1 MEEKGSMMNRTI
13 KAAVGMV
20 AIAAMSVGTLG
31 ACGSSSS
38 SDDGKGKVYYLN
50 FKPESNDEWQKLAKD
65 YTKETGVE
73 VKVQTAA
80 SGTYEQ
86 TLKSEIAKSE
96 APTLFQV
103 NGPVGYQNWK
113 SYTDDMTDTEPYK
126 QLINKDVA
134 LKDGSKVVGVPY
146 AMETYGLIYNKDLLA
161 KYIATDGA
169 KIKDVKDIDNFDT
182 LKAVADD
189 IQAKKDQLGV
199 KGAFTSAGFD
209 SSSDWRFKTHL
220 ANLPLYYEFKDD
232 NITKQPET
240 VKGTYLPEY
249 EGELRAE
256 LDREESDRSGKN
268 EQEGGRY
275 ILAVHQGDTVCTL
288 FFKKITLECELYDYG
303 HIGHFWV
310 KDYEYLRQLEYR
322 LAILRDKY
330 DYLGEAY
337 CTEEEIKLAALVEFP
352 PLNYCCY
359 PAVPEKYIVP
369 RENPWIPSE
378 KAIVYMKE
386 LAAECE
392 DASLLKMLEFYRKH
406 PAKFWAKRLAVMLH
420 QTKHSRIVDL
430 LSERLQQATADYP
443 RRFFG
448 DDVERKYQQALERAK
463 QRQRELKSQGIR
475 ADLLREEPFTIAR
488 DSLNYKLYLMIWKEQ
503 KGNRVTEIE
512 EYICE

>member
-1 MEEKGSMMNRTI
+1 
-13 KAAVGMV
+13 MV

-169 KIKDVKDIDNFDT
+169 KIKDVKDIDNF
-182 LKAVADD
+182 
-189 IQAKKDQLGV
+189 QAKKDQLGV

-232 NITKQPET
+232 NITKQPAT

-249 EGELRAE
+249 
-256 LDREESDRSGKN
+256 KN
-268 EQEGGRY
+268 IFDLYLKDSTTEPTQ
-275 ILAVHQGDTVCTL
+275 LSSKTGDDATSE
-288 FFKKITLECELYDYG
+288 FS
-303 HIGHFWV
+303 
-310 KDYEYLRQLEYR
+310 
-322 LAILRDKY
+322 
-330 DYLGEAY
+330 LGEAVFY
-337 CTEEEIKLAALVEFP
+337 QNGTWAWTDLQKNGMKAESIGMLPIYTGVKGEENQGLATGSENYWCINSKASDADKQATKDFLKWVVTSKTGIESLSSAMGFTTPFKSFSDVKSDNPLVQA
-352 PLNYCCY
+352 
-359 PAVPEKYIVP
+359 AVEDQNSDKTAVSW
-369 RENPWIPSE
+369 NFTMMPSE
-378 KAIVYMKE
+378 EWKNQLGSALLEYAQGTGDWDAVKTAFVDGWKTEY
-386 LAAECE
+386 
-392 DASLLKMLEFYRKH
+392 DASH
-406 PAKFWAKRLAVMLH
+406 
-420 QTKHSRIVDL
+420 
-430 LSERLQQATADYP
+430 
-443 RRFFG
+443 
-448 DDVERKYQQALERAK
+448 
-463 QRQRELKSQGIR
+463 
-475 ADLLREEPFTIAR
+475 
-488 DSLNYKLYLMIWKEQ
+488 
-503 KGNRVTEIE
+503 
-512 EYICE
+512 

>member
-232 NITKQPET
+232 NITK
-240 VKGTYLPEY
+240 
-249 EGELRAE
+249 
-256 LDREESDRSGKN
+256 
-268 EQEGGRY
+268 
-275 ILAVHQGDTVCTL
+275 
-288 FFKKITLECELYDYG
+288 
-303 HIGHFWV
+303 
-310 KDYEYLRQLEYR
+310 
-322 LAILRDKY
+322 
-330 DYLGEAY
+330 
-337 CTEEEIKLAALVEFP
+337 
-352 PLNYCCY
+352 
-359 PAVPEKYIVP
+359 
-369 RENPWIPSE
+369 
-378 KAIVYMKE
+378 
-386 LAAECE
+386 
-392 DASLLKMLEFYRKH
+392 
-406 PAKFWAKRLAVMLH
+406 
-420 QTKHSRIVDL
+420 
-430 LSERLQQATADYP
+430 
-443 RRFFG
+443 
-448 DDVERKYQQALERAK
+448 
-463 QRQRELKSQGIR
+463 
-475 ADLLREEPFTIAR
+475 
-488 DSLNYKLYLMIWKEQ
+488 
-503 KGNRVTEIE
+503 
-512 EYICE
+512 